1 MGCGGGRED
10 RGSKESPWEPRE
22 PRKCVAKM
30 TKLYKK
36 DMVEKGSKARPWAV
50 EV

>member
-1 MGCGGGRED
+1 MW
-10 RGSKESPWEPRE
+10 ESRE

-30 TKLYKK
+30 TELYKK
-36 DMVEKGSKARPWAV
+36 EKVGKGSKARPWAV